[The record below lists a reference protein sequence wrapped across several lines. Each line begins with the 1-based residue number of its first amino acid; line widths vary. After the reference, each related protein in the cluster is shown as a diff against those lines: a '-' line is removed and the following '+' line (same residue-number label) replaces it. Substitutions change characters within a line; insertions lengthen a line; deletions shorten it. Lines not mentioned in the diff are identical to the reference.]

1 MEAIGFLIAPVVIVF
16 AFIGLLF
23 YEENKGNKEAKIR
36 QSDRKLQMFF
46 YEMNLEANDGWTKK
60 HYKELYEQR
69 LNELTTKTK

>member
-1 MEAIGFLIAPVVIVF
+1 MEAIGFLIAPIVIVF

-23 YEENKGNKEAKIR
+23 YEETKSNKEAKIR
-36 QSDRKLQMFF
+36 QTDSKLQKFY

-69 LNELTTKTK
+69 LKELKNK